1 MLVERI
7 APVDH
12 KLRFVYAVI
21 AVVRRITASAPGVVA
36 VTDCVKEPL
45 LVDMG
50 SHEPR

>member
-1 MLVERI
+1 VERI

-36 VTDCVKEPL
+36 VAVCVKEPL
-45 LVDMG
+45 LSDMA